1 MKPGG
6 VHRYVPQIA
15 TIKHTSLCD
24 LLNTHQAT
32 RHTTQRT
39 FHRTHVAT
47 QQLRWHPTS
56 FLMVKVWRDEFLD
69 LDDGWPSK
77 LNSNKPVKN
86 KKKKTPSE
94 ICLTLLVV
102 CHWTDTQTRPHEA
115 DSEQQQGK
123 SSQTRSHGG
132 KGRQHFWETKDTP
145 GETFLVPTFWPDRHL
160 LVCSQG
166 HSSGERSGK
175 HSYWLRRWWE
185 RQCLEEG
192 EKNPPNRHW

>member
-47 QQLRWHPTS
+47 QQLRWRLTS
-56 FLMVKVWRDEFLD
+56 FLVVKVWRDEFLD

-77 LNSNKPVKN
+77 LNSNKPDSWNMLDLTCRLPLDRHTDKTSWSRQWAAARKFLTN
-86 KKKKTPSE
+86 KIT
-94 ICLTLLVV
+94 
-102 CHWTDTQTRPHEA
+102 WR
-115 DSEQQQGK
+115 QGK
-123 SSQTRSHGG
+123 ASLLGDQRHTGWDILGAYILTRSPS
-132 KGRQHFWETKDTP
+132 FS
-145 GETFLVPTFWPDRHL
+145 V
-160 LVCSQG
+160 
-166 HSSGERSGK
+166 
-175 HSYWLRRWWE
+175 
-185 RQCLEEG
+185 
-192 EKNPPNRHW
+192 